1 MMACSRSCS
10 RILGVSL
17 GLSAQLAA
25 GANLALF
32 FPDWEVTS
40 LKNGLIGKH
49 ALRGSGL
56 WGGGLMVLLASILI
70 SLIGWR
76 RGCFR
81 NSGPCKSMLVSML
94 ASCLAFLGAFVCFIT
109 SGAALKN
116 GPFCRFGV
124 SSSNKTQASKYG
136 YPFKDLND
144 RNYLYDHFL
153 WDSVCIE
160 PSRAVIWHVTFFST
174 LLGVSVLQII
184 LVLVQLINSFLG
196 LFCGFFEK
204 REIQKALIQWG
215 LLEEYPGDFQTLVLK
230 NGVWNTH
237 PFITYGKVGRAF

>member
-17 GLSAQLAA
+17 GISAQLAA

-49 ALRGSGL
+49 AMRGAGL
-56 WGGGLMVLLASILI
+56 WGGGLMVLFASILI
-70 SLIGWR
+70 TLIGWR
-76 RGCFR
+76 RGCFS
-81 NSGPCKSMLVSML
+81 NSGPCKCVLVSML
-94 ASCLAFLGAFVCFIT
+94 AGCLAIFGAFACFIT
-109 SGAALKN
+109 SGVALKD
-116 GPFCRFGV
+116 GPFCMFDV
-124 SSSNKTQASKYG
+124 PSSNETQTSKYG

-144 RNYLYDHFL
+144 RNYLYDRFL

-160 PSRAVIWHVTFFST
+160 PPRAVIWHVIFFST
-174 LLGVSVLQII
+174 LLSVSVIQIL
-184 LVLVQLINSFLG
+184 LVLLQLINSFLG

-204 REIQKALIQWG
+204 REVISLLGASGAKWALASPRI
-215 LLEEYPGDFQTLVLK
+215 P
-230 NGVWNTH
+230 
-237 PFITYGKVGRAF
+237 P